1 MTDKSVRKAM
11 KSWFWIVLA
20 AFCVAGPVRGLQTEA
35 PPAVQ
40 SAALTDSINRAFQ
53 LIADGKFKE
62 ARAEL
67 ERSQTLAAGPCGEC
81 LLGMS
86 HIYASEKDW
95 KRTKK
100 SVQQALP
107 LLTAP
112 GVLARAYDQLG
123 TAAFQSRDL
132 DEAEDAFR
140 RAVSSG
146 GAWGMLG
153 RYNLAE
159 LLLTR
164 QRWAE
169 AVEAARTYLKDA
181 GPGGTVLDQAR
192 IVLCQARSHQPDD
205 PLPSDSEIHRTS
217 EGEGVVRPEIILKT
231 TPSYPEESRAT
242 KEHGTVI
249 VEAIID
255 REGCVTHV
263 RPLKSRSHDLTEAAQ
278 DAARRWV
285 FRPATRAGDPVQVYY
300 VLTVNFQIR
309 YGPPVSPPGAHP

>member
-1 MTDKSVRKAM
+1 M
-11 KSWFWIVLA
+11 KIWLLVGSLVLLLG
-20 AFCVAGPVRGLQTEA
+20 VGTAGSARGFQQQTPA
-35 PPAVQ
+35 PSQPP
-40 SAALTDSINRAFQ
+40 AALTESLNRAFQ

-86 HIYASEKDW
+86 HVYAAEKDW

-100 SVQQALP
+100 TVRQALP

-112 GVLARAYDQLG
+112 ATLARAYNQLG
-123 TAAFQSRDL
+123 TAAFQTKDL

-146 GAWGMLG
+146 GAWGGLA

-164 QRWAE
+164 ARWAE
-169 AVEAARTYLKDA
+169 AAEVARTYLKDVGA
-181 GPGGTVLDQAR
+181 KGTVLDQAR
-192 IVLCQARSHQPDD
+192 IVLCQARSRLRQDTP
-205 PLPSDSEIHRTS
+205 PPPETSSEIPRV
-217 EGEGVVRPEIILKT
+217 EGGVTRPEILFQTKPIYTQEARAYT
-231 TPSYPEESRAT
+231 TQ
-242 KEHGTVI
+242 GTVV

-255 REGCVTHV
+255 QEGCVTNL
-263 RPLKSRSHDLTEAAQ
+263 RPLKGLSHGLTESAL
-278 DAARRWV
+278 DAVRIWA
-285 FRPATRAGDPVQVYY
+285 FRPATWKGKPVKVYY
-300 VLTVNFQIR
+300 VLTVNFKVQP
-309 YGPPVSPPGAHP
+309 GLAVSLPGSVP